1 MNLWSSNFAKA
12 ILPPPDINIWE
23 WADKYRVIPKGAG
36 SEPGRWRTDRT
47 PYSKEIMFSLSPQCS
62 ASQVIVIKGTQLGC
76 ALSLDTKIPTVSGW
90 TTMGDIN
97 VGDKIFDELGKQ
109 CSVTFVTDVMYEHD
123 CYEVT
128 FSDNSTIIADKDHR
142 WFVDRYIGTTFK
154 RFEQKVVTTGSMVND
169 FKHGKRNRYAI
180 NVCEPIDCEE
190 KELKIDP
197 YVLGY
202 WLGDGNRHANRVT
215 TSLDDV
221 EEINEYIKESGY
233 KTKIENK
240 WSRGNAVEIVIEPK
254 MHNTHCKRGHSYEK
268 EGRLKNGTCRECVRQ
283 RAKTKAYPHLGNRVD
298 SVTQNI
304 FFHKELK
311 NIGSYPFKIIP
322 VEYLRASKEQ
332 RLSLLQGLMDSDGSI
347 SKDGT
352 CEFYNTDKNLLA
364 QVYELIASLG
374 LKPVCSFRKTKGG
387 VVGGRQIVSDKEIG
401 KITFRA
407 YSDLLVARLKRKNNN
422 QAVISSEKRV
432 SETKRRRIVDI
443 KKVDSVPVRCIQV
456 DSPTH
461 LYLCGEAF
469 IPTHNTEIGTNMLG
483 YYIDIDPAPM
493 GLWMPTDDLAKKHCK
508 KRLWKMVEAT
518 PILNS
523 KVAPRATAQNS
534 STLQEWA
541 FAGGSLSVGGSNSG
555 AMFRSDSYRIIILD
569 DMDGFAKEVGDE
581 GSPAEL
587 AEKRTDTYPNN
598 KKIYKN
604 STPTIKGESH
614 IESEYEDSDQRE
626 FYLPCP
632 HCNEKQIIS
641 FDNMKWGK
649 KENGKREG
657 DVFLTCKNCGTA
669 IYERSKQKMM
679 LKGEWIPH
687 NPDNPK
693 RGYKITSLYSPWV
706 SWNQIVDEFIEANR
720 LAKIGDKKRLKTW
733 INTRLAESYDE
744 NPDTIKHSEL
754 FERREEYAE
763 EVPNG
768 GLILI
773 AAGDTQDDRIEVEV
787 SAFGRYGE
795 EWSIDRKVFT
805 GDPAL
810 PDVWERLD
818 EFLLSATY
826 NYEGGG
832 KMKIYAFGI
841 DTGGNKT
848 THVYKYCRPRH
859 SRRVFGLKGSSAID
873 APIYTRSMSKAG
885 GIKMPLYM
893 LGVNQLK
900 DEVHSSLMID
910 EVGASYIHFPKKDS
924 YSESYFTQLTAE
936 KKIRGKWTNQGGK
949 RNEAFD
955 IKVYSRATL
964 AITGIDLN
972 KLSQRGAFLYLGDEE
987 KEQAKPKRRIISKG
1001 IQ

>member
-97 VGDKIFDELGKQ
+97 VGDKIFDELGEQ

-142 WFVDRYIGTTFK
+142 WFVDRYVGTTFK

-202 WLGDGNRHANRVT
+202 WLGD
-215 TSLDDV
+215 
-221 EEINEYIKESGY
+221 
-233 KTKIENK
+233 
-240 WSRGNAVEIVIEPK
+240 
-254 MHNTHCKRGHSYEK
+254 
-268 EGRLKNGTCRECVRQ
+268 
-283 RAKTKAYPHLGNRVD
+283 GNRVD

-641 FDNMKWGK
+641 FDNMKWEK

-924 YSESYFTQLTAE
+924 YSESYFSQLTAE

>member
-142 WFVDRYIGTTFK
+142 WFVDRYVGTTFK

-202 WLGDGNRHANRVT
+202 WLGD
-215 TSLDDV
+215 
-221 EEINEYIKESGY
+221 
-233 KTKIENK
+233 
-240 WSRGNAVEIVIEPK
+240 
-254 MHNTHCKRGHSYEK
+254 
-268 EGRLKNGTCRECVRQ
+268 
-283 RAKTKAYPHLGNRVD
+283 GNRVD

-387 VVGGRQIVSDKEIG
+387 VVGGRQIVADKEIG
-401 KITFRA
+401 KVTFRA

-641 FDNMKWGK
+641 FDNMKWEK

-924 YSESYFTQLTAE
+924 YSESYFSQLTAE

>member
-97 VGDKIFDELGKQ
+97 VGDKIFDDLGKQ

-142 WFVDRYIGTTFK
+142 WFVDRYVGTTFK

-202 WLGDGNRHANRVT
+202 WLGD
-215 TSLDDV
+215 
-221 EEINEYIKESGY
+221 
-233 KTKIENK
+233 
-240 WSRGNAVEIVIEPK
+240 
-254 MHNTHCKRGHSYEK
+254 
-268 EGRLKNGTCRECVRQ
+268 
-283 RAKTKAYPHLGNRVD
+283 GNRVD

-641 FDNMKWGK
+641 FDNMKWEK

-924 YSESYFTQLTAE
+924 YSESYFSQLTAE